1 MYVHVGLCPACHNI
15 LDSAINVLVTLYETP
30 NWQYYV
36 KLSSYTCLQSALP
49 NEIAKNQ
56 ELAYTIY
63 FYGSIMY
70 ACVNYLSH
78 KANMQKFI
86 ELKKYKF
93 PAFLSVTQKRRHEN
107 QFGTSAV

>member
-1 MYVHVGLCPACHNI
+1 M
-15 LDSAINVLVTLYETP
+15 
-30 NWQYYV
+30 
-36 KLSSYTCLQSALP
+36 
-49 NEIAKNQ
+49 
-56 ELAYTIY
+56 
-63 FYGSIMY
+63 GSIMY